1 MIQQKHRPTGALVIL
16 GMPSPCTYF
25 GGGIVDGSYIFIRT
39 LTTHLV
45 LDNNVIS
52 FGAQCKMAWRNTTTD
67 RPGGG
72 VYITHGQSTRL
83 LYIWLAAFFIF
94 FIHVNVME
102 LDCEAASRGW
112 INWMWIRIQD
122 PRCIGWGTTYLLGEA
137 WPVAS
142 GLNSC
147 LCLSWDDSCPQLAP
161 WTGTGTGRSGGR
173 ARDRHVATRKSID
186 DDIPRSDRIGS
197 GRGMGDAYNTYVMVM
212 DLTLVAGTCA
222 MEWNGSR

>member
-102 LDCEAASRGW
+102 LDCKAASRGW

-122 PRCIGWGTTYLLGEA
+122 PRCIGWGTTCLLGEA

-147 LCLSWDDSCPQLAP
+147 LRLSWDDSCPPRPSSLDWDWDREKWRP
-161 WTGTGTGRSGGR
+161 CSRSSRGNTQKHR
-173 ARDRHVATRKSID
+173 RRHPQIG
-186 DDIPRSDRIGS
+186 SDRIGP
-197 GRGMGDAYNTYVMVM
+197 GD
-212 DLTLVAGTCA
+212 GGCI
-222 MEWNGSR
+222 